1 MPSTSDFY
9 KDFDSGCRLH
19 NILIAIRPIQLREV
33 IEMEKYISLVAIIG
47 LVLVS
52 SFVVLGP
59 ADKVEESLSVS
70 GSAELTVAP
79 DKAEIYLNVI
89 TLTPTA
95 SQSQVDN
102 KAISTKVIEALKQA
116 GVKETDIET
125 SNYYLNKKQD
135 WNPEKQDNEDKGY
148 ELIHTIKVTTT
159 SVDSA
164 GELVDQAIAAGANGV
179 ERVSF
184 GLTKE
189 LEKQVRADA
198 LSKAT
203 VAAKE
208 KAANIAQASGV
219 RLGKITSI
227 QESNFYYLPFEANVR
242 NAYGEGANDMAGSSI
257 ISPQKVEVTS
267 SIQMAFEIN

>member
-1 MPSTSDFY
+1 MDGKT
-9 KDFDSGCRLH
+9 
-19 NILIAIRPIQLREV
+19 NIIA
-33 IEMEKYISLVAIIG
+33 LVAIIG

-52 SFVVLGP
+52 SMVILKP
-59 ADKVEESLSVS
+59 ADEQKSLSVS
-70 GSAELTVAP
+70 GTSELTVSP
-79 DKAEIYLNVI
+79 DKAEIYLNVV
-89 TLTPTA
+89 TLALTA
-95 SQSQVDN
+95 SQTQEDN
-102 KAISTKVIEALKQA
+102 KAISTKVIAALKQA

-135 WNPEKQDNEDKGY
+135 WNPEKLENEDKGY

-159 SVDSA
+159 EVESA
-164 GELVDQAIAAGANGV
+164 GTLVDNAVTAGANGV

-189 LEKQVRADA
+189 LEKQVKANA

-208 KAANIAQASGV
+208 KAQNIAQASGV
-219 RLGKITSI
+219 TLGKITSI
-227 QESNFYYLPFEANVR
+227 QESNFYYMPYEANVR

-267 SIQMAFEIN
+267 SIQMSFEMD